1 MVEKSALMEEVFF
14 TLKSVFFIKTHMS
27 CVFIKTHMSCVLVSA
42 GFLFCFVLFFCLLLQ
57 LLGYHEDGEGIA

>member
-27 CVFIKTHMSCVLVSA
+27 CVLVSA
-42 GFLFCFVLFFCLLLQ
+42 GFFFCFVLFFCLLLQ